1 MKSEYNSKQELNVV
15 LQVAVR
21 RFPIYK
27 ERDLLYYNYI
37 EFAEIQGEYICL
49 HLIGLE
55 RARL

>member
-27 ERDLLYYNYI
+27 EKDLLYYNYI
-37 EFAEIQGEYICL
+37 EVAETQGE
-49 HLIGLE
+49 
-55 RARL
+55 

>member
-21 RFPIYK
+21 RLPIYK

-37 EFAEIQGEYICL
+37 EFAETQGE
-49 HLIGLE
+49 
-55 RARL
+55 